1 MPFAGRPPEKIV
13 AAAIAAI
20 GRIARIEAASVLHH
34 FPAWPDPADPPFVNA
49 AAAISAGLGPEPL
62 LAALQGIEAGFGRR
76 RSRRN
81 EPRTLDLDL
90 LDYRG
95 LIRQPA
101 DPEGLAL
108 PHSRLAEREFVLAP
122 LVEIAPDWRH
132 PATGATARDLLSCLR
147 EGRPPP
153 RRPELLR
160 CNS

>member
-20 GRIARIEAASVLHH
+20 GRIARIEAASALHH
-34 FPAWPDPADPPFVNA
+34 FAAWPDPADPPFVNA
-49 AAAISAGLGPEPL
+49 AAAISVGLGPEPL
-62 LAALQGIEAGFGRR
+62 LAALQGIETGFGRR

-101 DPEGLAL
+101 EPEGLAL
-108 PHSRLAEREFVLAP
+108 PHPRLAEREFVLAP

-132 PATGATARDLLSCLR
+132 PATGATARDLLARLR

-153 RRPELLR
+153 RRAELLR